1 MAAAAKPNLLLPLPS
16 AISSSRVSL
25 PTDLVCKCNAR
36 FPPLRLRPSAAASQ
50 ALTSHVA
57 AAENPEARQMRVE
70 TEAALEWG
78 GVCARLADFSS
89 TAAGRAACGEGRVP
103 VGASR
108 EESER
113 LIEQTAAAVALLPV
127 AKLDFGGV
135 EDVSSSIA
143 AAAGGRMLV
152 VREIC
157 GVGRSIRAARRV
169 FDQLKSLSEETPD
182 GRSYSALL
190 DILQDC
196 DFLTELVQ
204 RIEFCLDSTLSVV
217 LDRASDKLATIRKE
231 RRKNIDMLESL
242 LRDTSTKIFQA
253 GGIDSPV
260 VTKRRSRMCVGVKA
274 SHKHLV
280 PGGIVLSSSG
290 SGATYFMEPRDAI
303 KLNNM
308 EVKLSGDE
316 RAEEL
321 AILGLLTSEIADSRT
336 KIRHL
341 MGKILEL
348 DLACARGS
356 YALWINGVRPAFADM
371 DNNKLDPNSK
381 CSVFI
386 QGIQHPLL
394 LEQSLGMAKES
405 AEVRKG
411 KLSNENLVSPVPIP
425 LDMWVGSD
433 TRIVVISGPNTGGK
447 TATMKTL
454 GLASLMS
461 KAGMFFPAK
470 GTPRLPWFDQVLADI
485 GDHQSLEHSLST
497 FSGHISRLRKIV
509 QIVSKDS
516 LVLIDE
522 IGSGTDPSEGVALST
537 SILKHLASR
546 LKLAIVTTHYADL
559 SRLKAVDDRFEN
571 AAMEF
576 CLETLQPTYRILWG
590 STGNSNALSIA
601 RSIGFDQKV
610 LARAQEW
617 VEKLLPD
624 KQKERQGLLYGSLLD
639 ERKLLESQANE
650 AASVLSDVER
660 LYNEIRSE
668 AEDLDSRVEVL
679 RATESD
685 KVQQELKFVK
695 SQMDQ
700 IIKKFE
706 VQLKNSELEQY
717 NSLMRKAEAAT
728 ASLAAA
734 HQPTDIIF
742 SDEENESSYVPEI
755 GDKVYVEGLGGGS
768 MASVVETLGEDG
780 SCMVQYGK
788 IKVRVKGNKIKL
800 VQRGT
805 KDTLASSP
813 VKAKG
818 RTQKRSTAEAN
829 QGGSVSF
836 GPVVQTSKN
845 TVDLR
850 GMRVAEASHE
860 LEMAIDGCRSY
871 QVLFVVHG
879 MGTGAVKE
887 CALDILRNHPRVAKF
902 EDESPLNYGC
912 TVAYIE

>member
-1 MAAAAKPNLLLPLPS
+1 MAAAAAAKPNLLLPLS
-16 AISSSRVSL
+16 VAIPSSRVSL
-25 PTDLVCKCNAR
+25 PTGLVCSAR
-36 FPPLRLRPSAAASQ
+36 SPPPRLRAAASQ
-50 ALTSHVA
+50 ALTSPVA
-57 AAENPEARQMRVE
+57 AEAPEAKQMRVE

-78 GVCARLADFSS
+78 GVCARLAGFAS

-103 VGASR
+103 VGRSR

-113 LIEQTAAAVALLPV
+113 LLEQTAAAALLP
-127 AKLDFGGV
+127 APLDFGGV
-135 EDVSSSIA
+135 EDVSTAIT
-143 AAAGGRMLV
+143 AAAGARLLA

-169 FDQLKSLSEETPD
+169 FDQLKTLSEETPD
-182 GRSYSALL
+182 GRSYTPLL
-190 DILQDC
+190 DIMQDC

-242 LRDTSTKIFQA
+242 LRDTSTKIFQG

-303 KLNNM
+303 SLNNM

-321 AILGLLTSEIADSRT
+321 AILGLLTSSIADSKM

-356 YALWINGVRPAFADM
+356 YALWINAVRPAFTDS
-371 DNNKLDPNSK
+371 DSDTELNPNSE

-386 QGIQHPLL
+386 EGIQHPLL
-394 LEQSLGMAKES
+394 LEQSLGMVKES
-405 AEVRKG
+405 TEVGKG
-411 KLSNENLVSPVPIP
+411 QLSDEHLVSPMPIP
-425 LDMWVGSD
+425 LDMQVRND
-433 TRIVVISGPNTGGK
+433 TRIIVISGPNTGGK

-509 QIVSKDS
+509 QVVSKDS

-537 SILKHLASR
+537 SILKYLASR
-546 LKLAIVTTHYADL
+546 LNLAIVTTHYADL

-601 RSIGFDQKV
+601 KSIGFDQK
-610 LARAQEW
+610 
-617 VEKLLPD
+617 
-624 KQKERQGLLYGSLLD
+624 
-639 ERKLLESQANE
+639 
-650 AASVLSDVER
+650 
-660 LYNEIRSE
+660 IRSE
-668 AEDLDSRVEVL
+668 ADDLDSRVASL
-679 RATESD
+679 RATESE

-700 IIKKFE
+700 IIKNFE
-706 VQLKNSELEQY
+706 SQLKNLELEQY

-734 HQPTDIIF
+734 HQPTDFTF

-805 KDTLASSP
+805 KDTSASSA

-818 RTQKRSTAEAN
+818 RTPKRSAAEAN
-829 QGGSVSF
+829 QDGNVSF

-860 LEMAIDGCRSY
+860 LQMAIDGCRSY

-887 CALDILRNHPRVAKF
+887 CALGILRNHPRVAKF

>member
-1 MAAAAKPNLLLPLPS
+1 MAANAKLTLLLPTTLTSTVSFPARLVLKPLPPPQRLVVASSSSSSSSSSQTLSSSLPS
-16 AISSSRVSL
+16 
-25 PTDLVCKCNAR
+25 TE
-36 FPPLRLRPSAAASQ
+36 
-50 ALTSHVA
+50 T
-57 AAENPEARQMRVE
+57 PEARQIRLE
-70 TEAALEWG
+70 TESALEWG
-78 GVCARLADFSS
+78 ALCARLADFSA
-89 TAAGRAACGEGRVP
+89 TAAGRAACVEGRVA
-103 VGASR
+103 VGRSR

-113 LIEQTAAAVALLPV
+113 LIEQTAAAVLLSVP
-127 AKLDFGGV
+127 LDFAGV
-135 EDVSSSIA
+135 EDVSSVVA
-143 AAAGGRMLV
+143 EATGGRLLA

-157 GVGRSIRAARRV
+157 GVGRSIRAARGV
-169 FDQLKSLSEETPD
+169 FDQLWSLAEETQD
-182 GRSYSALL
+182 GRYSPLL
-190 DILQDC
+190 DILQGC

-204 RIEFCLDSTLSVV
+204 GIEFCLDSTFSLV
-217 LDRASDKLATIRKE
+217 LDRASKKLETIRRE
-231 RRKNIDMLESL
+231 RRRNIEKLDSHLK
-242 LRDTSTKIFQA
+242 DTATKIFQA

-290 SGATYFMEPRDAI
+290 SGATYFMEPRDAVE
-303 KLNNM
+303 LNNR

-321 AILGLLTSEIADSRT
+321 VILGLLTSSIADSQL
-336 KIRHL
+336 KIRNL
-341 MGKILEL
+341 MDKVLEL

-356 YALWINGVRPAFADM
+356 YALWTNGVKPSFSDSYSSSQS
-371 DNNKLDPNSK
+371 DQSDDY
-381 CSVFI
+381 SVYI
-386 QGIQHPLL
+386 EGIRHPLL
-394 LEQSLGMAKES
+394 LEQSLMAEGS
-405 AEVRKG
+405 TVGASEM
-411 KLSNENLVSPVPIP
+411 PVP
-425 LDMWVGSD
+425 LDMWVEKD
-433 TRIVVISGPNTGGK
+433 ARIVVISGPNTGGK

-470 GTPRLPWFDQVLADI
+470 GRPRIPWFDQVLADI

-509 QIVSKDS
+509 DVVSEDS

-537 SILKHLASR
+537 SILKYLAS
-546 LKLAIVTTHYADL
+546 KVNLAIVTTHYADL
-559 SRLKAVDDRFEN
+559 SRLQSVDSRFEN

-601 RSIGFDQKV
+601 KSIGFDQKV
-610 LARAQEW
+610 LDRAQEW

-624 KQKERQGLLYGSLLD
+624 KQKERQCLLYSSLLD
-639 ERKLLESQANE
+639 ERNILESQANE
-650 AASVLSDVER
+650 AASVLSQIEG

-668 AEDLDSRVEVL
+668 ADGLESRAAAL
-679 RATESD
+679 RTIETQ
-685 KVQQELKFVK
+685 KVQQELKAVK
-695 SQMDQ
+695 SQMDT
-700 IIKKFE
+700 IIKNFE

-728 ASLAAA
+728 ASVVAA
-734 HQPTDIIF
+734 HQPNEITFND
-742 SDEENESSYVPEI
+742 DEKQSSFVPQI
-755 GDKVYVEGLGGGS
+755 GDKVYVQGLGGGT
-768 MASVVETLGEDG
+768 MATVIETLGEDG

-788 IKVRVKGNKIKL
+788 IKVQVKRNKMKL
-800 VQRGT
+800 VQRGANET
-805 KDTLASSP
+805 ATSSS
-813 VKAKG
+813 VKPKS
-818 RTQKRSTAEAN
+818 RTPKQRSAAAEAN
-829 QGGSVSF
+829 QSQDGSISF

-850 GMRVAEASHE
+850 GKRVSEASYE
-860 LEMAIDGCRSY
+860 LQMAIDACRPY

-879 MGTGAVKE
+879 MGTGAVKDR
-887 CALDILRNHPRVAKF
+887 AIDVLRNHPRVARF

-912 TVAYIE
+912 TVAYIQ

>member
-1 MAAAAKPNLLLPLPS
+1 MAAAAAAAKPNLLLPVS
-16 AISSSRVSL
+16 VAIPSSRVSL
-25 PTDLVCKCNAR
+25 PTGLVCSAR
-36 FPPLRLRPSAAASQ
+36 TPPPRLRAAAAASQ
-50 ALTSHVA
+50 ALTSPVA
-57 AAENPEARQMRVE
+57 AETPEAKQMRVE

-78 GVCARLADFSS
+78 GVCARLAGFAS

-103 VGASR
+103 VGRSR

-113 LIEQTAAAVALLPV
+113 LLEQTAAAALLP
-127 AKLDFGGV
+127 APLDFGGV
-135 EDVSSSIA
+135 EDVSSAIA
-143 AAAGGRMLV
+143 AAAGARLLA

-169 FDQLKSLSEETPD
+169 FDQLKTLSEETPD
-182 GRSYSALL
+182 GRSYTPLL
-190 DILQDC
+190 DIMQDC

-204 RIEFCLDSTLSVV
+204 RIEFCLDYTLSVV

-242 LRDTSTKIFQA
+242 LRDTSTKIFQG

-303 KLNNM
+303 RLNNM

-321 AILGLLTSEIADSRT
+321 AILGLLTSSIADSEM

-356 YALWINGVRPAFADM
+356 YALWINAVRPAFTDR
-371 DNNKLDPNSK
+371 DSDTQLNPNSE

-386 QGIQHPLL
+386 EGIQHPLL
-394 LEQSLGMAKES
+394 LEQSLSMVKES
-405 AEVRKG
+405 TGVGKG
-411 KLSNENLVSPVPIP
+411 QLSDEHLVSPMPIP
-425 LDMWVGSD
+425 LDMQVRND
-433 TRIVVISGPNTGGK
+433 TRIIVISGPNTGGK

-509 QIVSKDS
+509 QVVSKDS

-522 IGSGTDPSEGVALST
+522 IGSGTDPSDGVALST
-537 SILKHLASR
+537 SILKYLASR
-546 LKLAIVTTHYADL
+546 LNLAIVTTHYADL

-576 CLETLQPTYRILWG
+576 CLETLQPTYQILWG

-601 RSIGFDQKV
+601 KSIGFDQKV

-650 AASVLSDVER
+650 AASVVSDVER

-668 AEDLDSRVEVL
+668 ADDLDSRVAAL
-679 RATESD
+679 RATESE

-700 IIKKFE
+700 IIKNFE
-706 VQLKNSELEQY
+706 SQLKNSELEQY

-728 ASLAAA
+728 ASLAAT
-734 HQPTDIIF
+734 HQPTDF
-742 SDEENESSYVPEI
+742 TFGDEENESSYVPEI

-805 KDTLASSP
+805 KDTSASSP
-813 VKAKG
+813 VKGKG
-818 RTQKRSTAEAN
+818 RTPKRSAAEAN
-829 QGGSVSF
+829 QDGNVSF

-860 LEMAIDGCRSY
+860 LQMAIDGCRSY

-887 CALDILRNHPRVAKF
+887 CALGILRNHPRVAKF